1 MLLRDKIMIS
11 PPLSQNI
18 PLFLRVIPLLLCRA
32 VNLPVEDVDVIA
44 AMAQR
49 RNGDVGVTA
58 GWMEVCKTTIGTFIL
73 VTRASVF
80 SHQP

>member
-1 MLLRDKIMIS
+1 MMIF
-11 PPLSQNI
+11 PPLRQNI
-18 PLFLRVIPLLLCRA
+18 PLFLRVIPLLLCCA
-32 VNLPVEDVDVIA
+32 VNLLVEDVDVIG

-58 GWMEVCKTTIGTFIL
+58 RWMEVCKTTPGTFIL

-80 SHQP
+80 SPKRGL